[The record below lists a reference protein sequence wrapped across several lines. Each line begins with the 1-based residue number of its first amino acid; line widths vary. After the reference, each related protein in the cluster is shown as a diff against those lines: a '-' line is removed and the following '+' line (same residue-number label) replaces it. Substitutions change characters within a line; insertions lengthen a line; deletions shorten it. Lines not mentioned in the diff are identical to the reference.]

1 MNIRTKAM
9 MVGVVACALPAQAL
23 GFEQLNGTIPA
34 GTAPVVIIQ
43 ANKQSGATATGVL
56 KFKFSAP
63 AVNAGVPYALSF
75 CIGPETNPCGL
86 PSSYVV
92 NVPAGEDRLA
102 VVDASVFASNVLVVG
117 QGTRV
122 PVPFV
127 VQIE

>member
-1 MNIRTKAM
+1 MNIVKAILS
-9 MVGVVACALPAQAL
+9 GVVACAVTAPAF

-34 GTAPVVIIQ
+34 GTKPVVIIQ

-63 AVNAGVPYALSF
+63 AVNAGVPYAIDF
-75 CIGPETNPCGL
+75 CIGPESNPCGL

-92 NVPAGEDRLA
+92 NVPMGEDRLA
-102 VVDASVFASNVLVVG
+102 VVDASVFATNILVVG